1 MRFILFALLISL
13 NTAVLGQ
20 IKDTAGTK
28 PAVLIIAAHPDDWEY
43 SMGGTAFL
51 MKDKYNIHIA
61 LASKGERGLSEEPS
75 TKTAEIRVMEAEC
88 SAQMVNGTLHFLDKT
103 DGEIYADKDAVDKLV
118 KLLLDLQP
126 EIIFVHWPIDKPDHA
141 AAANMAH
148 IALSK
153 TGMIYDHE
161 IYFFD
166 AGHLTTSTQFTPQI
180 FVNTTSVW
188 DIKQKLIR
196 CHKCQNPDD
205 VLVKEAY
212 ETDKAYGALNRTKYA
227 EGFIPEYP
235 LSGGRW
241 DTNKKIRCSLLDL

>member
-13 NTAVLGQ
+13 NTAVLGR

-28 PAVLIIAAHPDDWEY
+28 SAVLI
-43 SMGGTAFL
+43 
-51 MKDKYNIHIA
+51 
-61 LASKGERGLSEEPS
+61 
-75 TKTAEIRVMEAEC
+75 
-88 SAQMVNGTLHFLDKT
+88 
-103 DGEIYADKDAVDKLV
+103 
-118 KLLLDLQP
+118 
-126 EIIFVHWPIDKPDHA
+126 
-141 AAANMAH
+141 
-148 IALSK
+148 
-153 TGMIYDHE
+153 
-161 IYFFD
+161 D